1 MDTVGVDQVMTEIKG
16 YSHTGEGVG
25 DYRGKPVFIPLAAR
39 GEAVRFSISE
49 EKKNYA
55 RGCLVEVVRP
65 APWRTGAP
73 CTDYRHCGGCQL
85 QHLTYDEQL
94 YFKRQ
99 TIIAALQRIG
109 GLEKVPVQDVLPMDN
124 PWHYRHTVRL
134 HAQRGPQGTVLG
146 NYLPKSHS
154 VCPLTTCSLLP
165 VEFPAILADLSK
177 IIGQRQEV
185 MYSAFFR
192 PGRRPGCGGDQKRD
206 TSRCSPGEIESAF
219 ALKDLVIRKGRA
231 TEEILLLLL
240 TEGSNHNITKVVWS
254 ELRTLHPNL
263 VGIVSQ
269 SNGAT
274 AGHRDTT
281 VIGQNFYSEIIAGI
295 RFHIPATAFFQ
306 NNPKQAEVLLQQARA
321 LCEPSSSEHL
331 LDLYCG
337 VGFFTHYLAHD
348 YDLVTGIEE
357 NSIAVAAAGE
367 NAEINNNSNT
377 VFISGRVEKTLARI
391 AKSVPAPDTIILDPP
406 RQGCLPGAIA
416 GIAALSPKRIVYVSC
431 NPATMARDLALLVK
445 QSYHVQVVQP
455 IDMFPHTYHI
465 ECVAK
470 IERQ

>member
-1 MDTVGVDQVMTEIKG
+1 LDTVGVDQFLTEIKG

-39 GEAVRFSISE
+39 GDVVRFSVSE

-65 APWRTGAP
+65 GPWRTGAL
-73 CTDYRHCGGCQL
+73 CADYRHCGGCQL
-85 QHLTYDEQL
+85 QHLTYNEQL

-109 GLEKVPVQDVLPMDN
+109 GLERVPVQDFLPMDN

-134 HAQRGPQGTVLG
+134 HVQRGPMGTVLG

-165 VEFPAILADLSK
+165 VEFPAILADLSRLLDTYGDEYPLK
-177 IIGQRQEV
+177 EV
-185 MYSAFFR
+185 
-192 PGRRPGCGGDQKRD
+192 
-206 TSRCSPGEIESAF
+206 
-219 ALKDLVIRKGRA
+219 VVRKGRA
-231 TEEILLLLL
+231 TGEILLLLL
-240 TEGSNHNITKVVWS
+240 TEGGNHSIPQTVWS

-263 VGIVSQ
+263 VGIAVQ
-269 SNGAT
+269 SDSAT

-281 VIGQNFYSEIIAGI
+281 VIGQNFYSEIVSSI

-306 NNPKQAEVLLQQARA
+306 NNPKQTEVLLRQVKA
-321 LCEPSSSEHL
+321 LCEPAPSEHL

-337 VGFFTHYLAHD
+337 AGLFTHYLAHD

-357 NSIAVAAAGE
+357 NSIAVAAARE

-391 AKSVPAPDTIILDPP
+391 AKSGPAPDTIILDPP

-416 GIAALSPKRIVYVSC
+416 GIAALSPRKIIYVSC
-431 NPATMARDLALLVK
+431 NPATLARDLALLAK
-445 QSYHVQVVQP
+445 QRYRVQVMQP

-465 ECVAK
+465 ECVVK